1 MGKAEKSMEEIIF
14 SIIIHGG
21 NARAKAYDALK
32 AAQNSDF
39 VKAKEDLDEA
49 DKELGNAHRIQT
61 SIIQKEANGEK
72 VDISV
77 LFVHAQDHL
86 MTAIAEKG
94 LIESMIDLYKR
105 IDELEK
111 NKEA

>member
-1 MGKAEKSMEEIIF
+1 MDNLEEIIF

-32 AAQNSDF
+32 SAQNGDF
-39 VKAKEDLDEA
+39 KEAEDLMLEA
-49 DKELGNAHRIQT
+49 EKEIGSAHRIQT
-61 SIIQKEANGEK
+61 GIIQKEADGEK

-94 LIESMIDLYKR
+94 LIENMIDLYKR
-105 IDELEK
+105 IEQLEK
-111 NKEA
+111 GEES